1 MFTNLSKR
9 LHSLAAKKRRSKRA
23 RATLRFETMESR
35 ALMAGDTGVSV
46 VAAAGLRTSEDGQTA
61 IFSLSLKSQPTADVT
76 IPISSSVPT
85 AGLPSVSSVTFTPA
99 NWNVPTTVTVR
110 GVPDSI
116 RAEAPERYRIVTG
129 KPVTTDAAYAALTAA
144 SIADVPVVNIDS
156 KAQVVVSPVN
166 TPATPLVT
174 DESGK
179 TATVQVKLN
188 VRPTA
193 NVVVRLAVSKTT
205 EASLNKTRLTFTPA
219 NWNSFQSVTV
229 TGLNDNVVD
238 GDKAYLVRVLPAI
251 STDLRFS
258 GLDGADV
265 NFVNKS
271 VVTGA
276 ALFNGRYDA
285 TFAGTGFLPFVS
297 SQPLAISGSFSA
309 TANNGTI
316 QASLTLVQPNLGLPT
331 ISASGTVSDTGDVVL
346 TVTNGPFA
354 GFKFTG
360 KISISAVT
368 GVASFSGNW
377 SFSNSFGSGQGT
389 WSGTRTSL

>member
-1 MFTNLSKR
+1 M
-9 LHSLAAKKRRSKRA
+9 
-23 RATLRFETMESR
+23 
-35 ALMAGDTGVSV
+35 
-46 VAAAGLRTSEDGQTA
+46 AAAGLRTSEDGQTA
-61 IFSLSLKSQPTADVT
+61 VFSIGLKSQPTADVT

-85 AGLPSVSSVTFTPA
+85 AGVPNVSSVTFTPA
-99 NWNVPTTVTVR
+99 NWNVPATVTVR
-110 GVPDSI
+110 GVADSI
-116 RAEAPERYRIVTG
+116 RAEAPERYRILTG
-129 KPVTTDAAYAALTAA
+129 KPVTTDAAYAALSAA
-144 SIADVPVVNIDS
+144 SIADVAVVNIDS

-166 TPATPLVT
+166 TTATALVT

-179 TATVQVKLN
+179 AATMRVKLN
-188 VRPTA
+188 IQPTA
-193 NVVVRLAVSKTT
+193 NVVVRLAVSKTA
-205 EASLNKTRLTFTPA
+205 EASLSTTRLVFTPT
-219 NWNSFQSVTV
+219 NWNTFQNVKV

-238 GDKAYLVRVLPAI
+238 GDKAYLVRVLPAV

-276 ALFNGRYDA
+276 ALYNGRYDA
-285 TFAGTGFLPFVS
+285 TFSGTGFLPFVS
-297 SQPLAISGSFSA
+297 SVPVAISGNFSA

-316 QASLTLVQPNLGLPT
+316 EASLTLVQPNLGLPSIGAT
-331 ISASGTVSDTGDVVL
+331 GTVSDSGDLVL

-360 KISISAVT
+360 KISISSIT
-368 GVASFSGNW
+368 GVASFSGSW
-377 SFSNSFGSGQGT
+377 SFSNSFGSGQGS